1 MIIIPK
7 NKYLSNLFHLY
18 KYISIIFY
26 AKVLFNEYLVFDKC
40 GCVSRASLQN
50 IMGIFPPGVEEDF
63 RDINNEFTV
72 FMPASEAF
80 LYLSQPEILYLHN
93 LVNSTEKYEVLIS
106 YLFVIFLMLLFN
118 RYLTLYW

>member
-1 MIIIPK
+1 M
-7 NKYLSNLFHLY
+7 
-18 KYISIIFY
+18 
-26 AKVLFNEYLVFDKC
+26 FDKLV
-40 GCVSRASLQN
+40 CVSRASLQN

-93 LVNSTEKYEVLIS
+93 LVNSTEKYEVFLTSLI
-106 YLFVIFLMLLFN
+106 LL
-118 RYLTLYW
+118 